1 MIINFANGF
10 FTFFQKDRIMQ
21 RGMLILWV
29 FLAQVVSGQNI
40 GAVLAE
46 KQQEINT
53 CFDRQF
59 GTCCGE
65 SFL

>member
-1 MIINFANGF
+1 
-10 FTFFQKDRIMQ
+10 MQ